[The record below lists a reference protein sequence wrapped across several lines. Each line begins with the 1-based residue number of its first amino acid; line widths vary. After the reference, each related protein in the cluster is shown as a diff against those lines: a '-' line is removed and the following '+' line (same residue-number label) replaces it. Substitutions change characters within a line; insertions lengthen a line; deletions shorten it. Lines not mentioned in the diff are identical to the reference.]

1 MREIIEI
8 TDGEKLDDVEGLQAK
23 KLKQV
28 LGLFHDMTFN
38 EASYSMAA
46 LSKASEKK

>member
-8 TDGEKLDDVEGLQAK
+8 TDDEKLDDVEGLQAK

-28 LGLFHDMTFN
+28 LGLFHDMTFD

-46 LSKASEKK
+46 LGKASEKK